1 MTAWDRRPLF
11 WIAFAAISLACLAL
25 AWKLFPQAMPI
36 VNLEI
41 TMPRDAAIAK
51 ARELAVRNG
60 LVLDGGRQATVFN
73 QDTQAQ
79 SYVELEGGGKTAFA
93 ALVAGKLYAPYWW
106 EVRLFHPGVI
116 EEASIAFR
124 PDGSLNGFVRRVP
137 DTYVR
142 DGKTM
147 ALTAD
152 AALALA
158 KERAARDW
166 NVDLAPYTLLDQA
179 QQTRPSGRVDHRFVL
194 ERAEKFGEARIRLE
208 LAVAGD
214 ELVGIDPVFWVPES
228 FERRYR
234 EMRSTNNTIAEV
246 ATIVGGVLYGVFGCI
261 VGSLWLLR
269 RRELAVRPALVAG
282 FVVAGLGAL
291 SVLAQIP
298 TAWFGFN
305 TALDVSNFWVQQFGM
320 AALTLVA
327 GGLALGL
334 VFMAAEGLSRQA
346 FGSHPQLWRVW
357 SREAAGT
364 RAIAGRTFGGY
375 LLVPIELAFI
385 ATFYYATNRWL
396 GWWQPSEQ
404 LTDPN
409 ILASYFPAISPIA
422 QALQAGMMEECLF
435 RAIPLALGALV
446 GARFGHRTAGIAI
459 AFVLQAAVFGAA
471 HANYPGFPAYSRLVE
486 LVLPSLVWAAIFLRY
501 GLVPTIILHAGFDLV
516 LMSVPVFLMDAPYAG
531 VQRGVV
537 IAAGLVPLAVVLA
550 RRVRQG
556 AWGEL
561 GLALRNAGWR
571 RDGAHASAHA
581 ADAFAG
587 HTADAAARGAVE
599 APSGGVGHAP
609 AAHDHAQRY
618 ATVLQRALPVLGI
631 AGLIAWVLATPLRA
645 DAPALGLSRA
655 EAIAAAEKALAARGT
670 SLGPEWQRFA
680 IPRFALDEGVQRRW
694 HAFVWREAGPQAY
707 RALVGNA
714 LAPPLWDVRFARFEG
729 SVADRAEEWRVTIAP
744 DGAVRQVV
752 HRLPED
758 RPGAQLDRAAAQAI
772 VDRTL
777 AQDFGAIASRLVPRG
792 ADQSERPH
800 RRDWVFA
807 YADPGVNVGN
817 GGEARVQVAIAGDE
831 VVSAG
836 RSLYVPE
843 AWLRA
848 EQEKDGTRQLARLVA
863 GGIAAALAVG
873 VLVYAGVSW
882 SRRRYDARA
891 FRIMAVLAF
900 LAVLASAVN
909 GLPARA
915 FGLST
920 VDPLSNQILTAF
932 LGIAAAGL
940 VVALL
945 LGLVTS
951 IGVHYARLAPRLPL
965 ASRLPPWVAGA
976 SAALATAGIGAALAA
991 VAAPSL
997 PTWPD
1002 PGAAAAAWPWLSA
1015 VFAALALV
1023 PASALTLF
1031 FLALLTQATAG
1042 WTRRLLLVCVVLA
1055 LASAAPGVM
1064 SGSDL
1069 VQSLAKGAIEGAS
1082 TFAFGW
1088 LVLRYD
1094 LRTVPA
1100 FVATGIAL
1108 DAVRGAILAPVAAN
1122 WILLAIELVALAA
1135 VAVWATRYVGRLSP
1149 RTA

>member
-1 MTAWDRRPLF
+1 VNAWDRRPFF
-11 WIAFAAISLACLAL
+11 WVAFAAISLACLAV

-51 ARELAVRNG
+51 ARELATRNG
-60 LVLDGGRQATVFN
+60 LVPDGSRQATVFN

-79 SYVELEGGGKTAFA
+79 SYVELEGGGKEAFA

-116 EEASIAFR
+116 EEASIAFK
-124 PDGSLNGFVRRVP
+124 PDGTLNGFVRRVP

-142 DGKTM
+142 DAKTM
-147 ALTAD
+147 ALAPD

-158 KERAARDW
+158 RERAMRDW
-166 NVDLAPYTLLDQA
+166 DVDLAPYTLLDQA
-179 QQTRPSGRVDHRFVL
+179 QQTRPSGRVDHRFVF
-194 ERAEKFGEARIRLE
+194 ERAQALGEARIRLE

-214 ELVGIDPVFWVPES
+214 ELVGVDPVFWVPES

-282 FVVAGLGAL
+282 FVVSGLGAL
-291 SVLAQIP
+291 AVLAQTP
-298 TAWFGFN
+298 TAWFGFS
-305 TALDVSNFWVQQFGM
+305 TALDVSNFWVQQLGM

-334 VFMAAEGLSRQA
+334 VFMAAEGLSRRA
-346 FGSHPQLWRVW
+346 FGHHPQLWRVW

-364 RAIAGRTFGGY
+364 CAIAGRTFGGY
-375 LLVPIELAFI
+375 LFVPVELAFV

-409 ILASYFPAISPIA
+409 ILASYFPAVSPIA

-435 RAIPLALGALV
+435 RAIPLALGALI
-446 GARFGHRTAGIAI
+446 GARFGHRTAGIAF
-459 AFVLQAAVFGAA
+459 AFVLQAVVFGAA

-486 LVLPSLVWAAIFLRY
+486 LVVPSLVWAAIFLRY
-501 GLVPTIILHAGFDLV
+501 GLVPTMLLHAVFDLV
-516 LMSVPVFLMDAPYAG
+516 LMSIPVFLMDAPYAS

-537 IAAGLVPLAVVLA
+537 IAAGLLPLAIVLA
-550 RRVRQG
+550 QRVRQG
-556 AWGEL
+556 AFGEL
-561 GLALRNAGWR
+561 PEALRNAGWR
-571 RDGAHASAHA
+571 RDHEPAPVRA
-581 ADAFAG
+581 AQAPPARDDA
-587 HTADAAARGAVE
+587 RRY
-599 APSGGVGHAP
+599 AP
-609 AAHDHAQRY
+609 A
-618 ATVLQRALPVLGI
+618 LQRALPMLGL
-631 AGLIAWVLATPLRA
+631 AGLVAWALATPLRA
-645 DAPALGLSRA
+645 DAPALGLARA
-655 EAIAAAEKALAARGT
+655 DAIAVAEKALAARGA
-670 SLGPEWQRFA
+670 SLGPEWQRLA
-680 IPRFALDEGVQRRW
+680 MPRAALEEGVQRRW
-694 HAFVWREAGPQAY
+694 HAFVWREIGPDAY
-707 RALVGNA
+707 RALVGNV

-729 SVADRAEEWRVTIAP
+729 TVAERAEEWRVTVTP
-744 DGAVRQVV
+744 DGAIRQVV
-752 HRLPED
+752 HRVPED
-758 RPGAQLDRAAAQAI
+758 RPGAKLDRAAVQAI

-777 AQDFGAIASRLVPRG
+777 AEQFGGIAPGLVPRG
-792 ADQSERPH
+792 ADQTERPH

-807 YADPGVNVGN
+807 YADPRVNVGKD
-817 GGEARVQVAIAGDE
+817 GEARVQVAIAGDE

-836 RSLYVPE
+836 RSLYIPE

-848 EQEKDGTRQLARLVA
+848 EEEKDGTRQLARLVA

-873 VLVYAGVSW
+873 ILVYAGVSW

-900 LAVLASAVN
+900 AAVLASAAN
-909 GLPARA
+909 SLPARA

-920 VDPLSNQILTAF
+920 VEPLRNQILTAF

-945 LGLVTS
+945 LGLVTA
-951 IGVHYARLAPRLPL
+951 IGVHYARRAPRVPL
-965 ASRLPPWVAGA
+965 AGRLPPWAAGA
-976 SAALATAGIGAALAA
+976 MAALATAGIGAALAA
-991 VAAPSL
+991 VAAPAM

-1002 PGAAAAAWPWLSA
+1002 VGNAATAWPWLGA

-1055 LASAAPGVM
+1055 LASAAPAVM
-1064 SGSDL
+1064 SGADL

-1088 LVLRYD
+1088 LLLRYD
-1094 LRTVPA
+1094 VRTVPA

-1108 DAVRGAILAPVAAN
+1108 EAVRGAITAPVAAS
-1122 WILLAIELVALAA
+1122 WMLLAIELVVLLA
-1135 VAVWATRYVGRLSP
+1135 VAAWATRYVGRLSP
-1149 RTA
+1149 AATAA

>member
-1 MTAWDRRPLF
+1 MIAWDRRPLF
-11 WIAFAAISLACLAL
+11 WIAFLAISLACLAV

-36 VNLEI
+36 VNLKV

-51 ARELAVRNG
+51 ARELATRNA
-60 LVLDGGRQATVFN
+60 LLPDGGRQATVFN
-73 QDTQAQ
+73 QDGQAQ
-79 SYVELEGGGKTAFA
+79 SYVELEGGGKQAFA
-93 ALVAGKLYAPYWW
+93 ALVAGGLYAPYWW

-116 EEASIAFR
+116 EEASISFK
-124 PDGSLNGFVRRVP
+124 PDGSVNGFVRRVP

-142 DGKTM
+142 DAKTM
-147 ALTAD
+147 ALASD
-152 AALALA
+152 AALAVA

-194 ERAEKFGEARIRLE
+194 ERAEKLGEARIRLE

-214 ELVGIDPVFWVPES
+214 ELVGIDPVFWVPEA

-269 RRELAVRPALVAG
+269 RRVLAVRPALVAG
-282 FVVAGLGAL
+282 FVVAGLAAL
-291 SVLAQIP
+291 SGLAQTP

-346 FGSHPQLWRVW
+346 FGDHPQLWRVW
-357 SREAAGT
+357 SRDAAGT
-364 RAIAGRTFGGY
+364 RAIAGRTAGGY
-375 LLVPIELAFI
+375 LFVPIELAFV

-435 RAIPLALGALV
+435 RAIPLALGALI
-446 GARFGHRTAGIAI
+446 GARFGHRTSGIVI

-501 GLVPTIILHAGFDLV
+501 GLVPTIILHAMFDLV
-516 LMSVPVFLMDAPYAG
+516 LMSIPVFLMDASDAG
-531 VQRGVV
+531 LQRGVV
-537 IAAGLVPLAVVLA
+537 IAAGLVPLAIVLA
-550 RRVRQG
+550 RRARQG

-561 GLALRNAGWR
+561 APALRNAGWR
-571 RDGAHASAHA
+571 RGGEA
-581 ADAFAG
+581 
-587 HTADAAARGAVE
+587 AAARDEKGSRAGAAG
-599 APSGGVGHAP
+599 APPGRAGEGHIAR
-609 AAHDHAQRY
+609 DESRRY
-618 ATVLQRALPVLGI
+618 ATALQRALPVLGL
-631 AGLIAWVLATPLRA
+631 AGLAAWALATPMRA
-645 DAPALGLSRA
+645 DAPPLGLSRA
-655 EAIAAAEKALAARGT
+655 EAIAVAEGVLAARGV
-670 SLGPEWQRFA
+670 SLGAQWQRLA
-680 IPRFALDEGVQRRW
+680 IPRYALDEGVQRRW

-729 SVADRAEEWRVTIAP
+729 SVAERAEEWRVTIGP
-744 DGAVRQVV
+744 GGVVRQVV

-758 RPGAQLDRAAAQAI
+758 RPGAKLDRAAAQAI

-777 AQDFGAIASRLVPRG
+777 GQEFGAIAPRLVLRG
-792 ADQSERPH
+792 ADQSEQPQ

-807 YADPGVNVGN
+807 YADPEVNVGK
-817 GGEARVQVAIAGDE
+817 GGEARVQVAIGGDE

-836 RSLYVPE
+836 RSLYIPE

-848 EQEKDGTRQLARLVA
+848 EEEKDGTRQVARLVA

-891 FRIMAVLAF
+891 FWIMAVLAF
-900 LAVLASAVN
+900 AAVLASAAN
-909 GLPARA
+909 SWPARA

-920 VDPLSNQILTAF
+920 VEPLSNQILTAL
-932 LGIAAAGL
+932 LGIGAAGL
-940 VVALL
+940 VAALL
-945 LGLVTS
+945 LGLVTA
-951 IGVHYARLAPRLPL
+951 IGVHYARRAPRLPL
-965 ASRLPPWVAGA
+965 AGRLPPWAAGA
-976 SAALATAGIGAALAA
+976 CAALATAGIGAALAA
-991 VAAPSL
+991 IAAPGL

-1055 LASAAPGVM
+1055 LASAAPGVT

-1069 VQSLAKGAIEGAS
+1069 LQSLAKGSIEGAS

-1108 DAVRGAILAPVAAN
+1108 EAVQGTMLAPVASN
-1122 WILLAIELVALAA
+1122 FILLAVELVVLGA
-1135 VAVWATRYVGRLSP
+1135 VAAWATRYLGSLPNATSASSS
-1149 RTA
+1149 TA